1 MLSHVLVNVPC
12 TCEHAPIR
20 VHGVRAHDQFC
31 LPEMT
36 LLYMVRGIREYSQFC
51 LPKMAL
57 LYIQTLPLLPEE
69 GSELDI

>member
-1 MLSHVLVNVPC
+1 MTLLYM
-12 TCEHAPIR
+12 
-20 VHGVRAHDQFC
+20 VHGVRAHGQFC
-31 LPEMT
+31 LPEMA
-36 LLYMVRGIREYSQFC
+36 LLYMVHGIRAHSQFC